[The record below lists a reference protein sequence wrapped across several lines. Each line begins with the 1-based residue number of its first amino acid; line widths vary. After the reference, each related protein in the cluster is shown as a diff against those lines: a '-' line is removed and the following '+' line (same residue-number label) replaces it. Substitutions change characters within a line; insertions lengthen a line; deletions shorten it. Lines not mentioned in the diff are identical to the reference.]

1 MKKIIVSMMLCIYI
15 ITGLSGSAYAYE
27 VSPQKPF
34 IGDVQSMNR
43 TFIKDIKELSKAHLP
58 FSEAS
63 IIYTENSTYLYIV
76 ADNSTATKYDSALY
90 YTIPAISAGYYPG
103 KLDFVHTEIRM
114 NNTPIMTIQVDGD
127 TAAKYAAGTI
137 DENTLMI
144 KATVKEISTI
154 NTQVNNSVTNS
165 VTQTQSNTTTSR
177 IKENFRGFK
186 NGAIFKLTNG
196 QIWEQTSYEYEYVYK
211 YNPEVT
217 IYKDGTTYYM
227 LVDGMDTK
235 VTVKKIK

>member
-1 MKKIIVSMMLCIYI
+1 MKKIIISMMLCISMI
-15 ITGLSGSAYAYE
+15 IGFSASASAYE
-27 VSPQKPF
+27 ISPQKPF

-43 TFIKDIKELSKAHLP
+43 TFIKDIKELSKTHLP

-76 ADNSTATKYDSALY
+76 TNYSTNYDSGLY
-90 YTIPAISAGYYPG
+90 YTNPAISAGYYPG

-114 NNTPIMTIQVDGD
+114 NNIPIMTIQVDGD
-127 TAAKYAAGTI
+127 TATKYTAGTI

-144 KATVKEISTI
+144 NATVKEISAI

-165 VTQTQSNTTTSR
+165 VTQTQSNTTISK

-186 NGAIFKLTNG
+186 KGSIFKLSNG
-196 QIWEQTSYEYEYVYK
+196 QMWEQTSYEYEYTYK

-227 LVDGMDTK
+227 IVDGMDTK